1 MIIFGLNLFYYSFP
15 PKNGR
20 KKAKDS
26 TQFQSTSNNTRQQIY
41 LSMGFVAL
49 LPFVDAIASLLLF
62 DCNNQQ
68 AMPASSSLPPSVV
81 PTLLTLPNSNSN
93 CIVQSNTQ
101 RLLYRKQHDGISNI
115 FTTSSLIGSSVNSLN
130 DVWNLPN
137 GRVQFDRPLSFAGI
151 KFQDGTLKS
160 DDSSTSSSISL
171 WDPVFLGR
179 YGLYHLY
186 FLCTLF
192 FIMLYIIL
200 FFIKCTHI

>member
-1 MIIFGLNLFYYSFP
+1 
-15 PKNGR
+15 
-20 KKAKDS
+20 
-26 TQFQSTSNNTRQQIY
+26 
-41 LSMGFVAL
+41 MGFVAL

-81 PTLLTLPNSNSN
+81 PTLLTLPNRNSNS
-93 CIVQSNTQ
+93 IVHSNTQ

-115 FTTSSLIGSSVNSLN
+115 FTTSSVLGSSVDSQKN

-137 GRVQFDRPLSFAGI
+137 GRVQFERPLSFAGI
-151 KFQDGTLKS
+151 KLQDGTLKS